1 MVVKKRQSINEAE
14 SLKVGDV
21 VSVVGQRKPSV
32 VLGVYPDAHAVK
44 VTTVGNVDVDDVKK
58 LSKSEVLSSIKRNLL
73 LDLDVAL
80 LIQQGVI
87 STNQLDKDIDKD
99 LLKRASKLMGEYNIP
114 RLKESRIGR
123 SKKALKEAINPEYDD
138 GGYASFGIYISYEI
152 LDKNTQETIEQGEFY
167 SSNEY
172 ILARTE
178 SELDIKYI
186 NALNSTYAI
195 KMYKLLKQYKTIK
208 TRVFTLEE
216 LKSQLGIVDTYR
228 KYSNF
233 KQKVLD
239 VFINKINENT
249 DINVEYYEMKVGK
262 SVDSI
267 EFEIK

>member
-1 MVVKKRQSINEAE
+1 MEKKTTSDIKDIKFRQSNNFIESRFSDFTLLELKTIEYLASQTKKADIKYIDKKENKIVNVKLTELAKLLNLNVEYMYQETDHMVKNLFVKYAQFKYINDKG
-14 SLKVGDV
+14 KVEYQLRHFIEKVDYSDGVFIFV
-21 VSVVGQRKPSV
+21 VN
-32 VLGVYPDAHAVK
+32 H
-44 VTTVGNVDVDDVKK
+44 
-58 LSKSEVLSSIKRNLL
+58 EVLPYFVDIKKEYTDINL
-73 LDLDVAL
+73 
-80 LIQQGVI
+80 
-87 STNQLDKDIDKD
+87 
-99 LLKRASKLMGEYNIP
+99 
-114 RLKESRIGR
+114 
-123 SKKALKEAINPEYDD
+123 
-138 GGYASFGIYISYEI
+138 
-152 LDKNTQETIEQGEFY
+152 
-167 SSNEY
+167 
-172 ILARTE
+172 
-178 SELDIKYI
+178 KYI